1 MFKHCFALVDYV
13 NEMQMCINNLMID
26 LPIIRSYVAQYL
38 TSFTKFTSNLAHM
51 KLVYFEHWNVLCP
64 LISQACFVKIMK

>member
-13 NEMQMCINNLMID
+13 NEMQMCKNNLMND

-38 TSFTKFTSNLAHM
+38 TSFTQFTSNLTHM
-51 KLVYFEHWNVLCP
+51 KLVYFEHGNIL
-64 LISQACFVKIMK
+64 LYHKHAL

>member
-51 KLVYFEHWNVLCP
+51 KLVYFEH
-64 LISQACFVKIMK
+64 